1 MGKPTE
7 TALCPVG
14 WAMDITDSA
23 LTPGA
28 TPMVPIVVEDFCL
41 GELADRSR
49 AEEIRLFTALV
60 IAAARTSGRPTQS
73 SIDRILGVT
82 L

>member
-1 MGKPTE
+1 
-7 TALCPVG
+7 
-14 WAMDITDSA
+14 
-23 LTPGA
+23 
-28 TPMVPIVVEDFCL
+28 MVPIVVEDFCL